1 MSTSLISSLNFGI
14 SNNLNFTSIGLSFSS
29 FSASSF
35 TSFAIAF
42 PVPLFAFGVA
52 IVAFSPATSS
62 NDFFSATTPV
72 VVSFNSLLAFCK
84 LLEKAL
90 TQVEDSNTLANLL
103 AAVPKSKFKAA
114 SKDSFSMPKID

>member
-1 MSTSLISSLNFGI
+1 MSFSPPKTT
-14 SNNLNFTSIGLSFSS
+14 FTLIGLSFSS

-52 IVAFSPATSS
+52 IVASLPFSINWSKV
-62 NDFFSATTPV
+62 FFVSATCALV
-72 VVSFNSLLAFCK
+72 AFNSVLAFCK